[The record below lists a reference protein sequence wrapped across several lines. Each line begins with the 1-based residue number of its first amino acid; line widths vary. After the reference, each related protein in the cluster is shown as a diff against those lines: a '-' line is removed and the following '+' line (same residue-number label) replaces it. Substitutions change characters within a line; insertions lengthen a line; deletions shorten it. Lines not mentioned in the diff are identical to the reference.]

1 MSLVVQPLNRRIVEN
16 ANKEKTNMNV
26 RTHILLLTFLLAWLG
41 GIGNLWAGTSTTTD
55 YTNNGKVGY
64 GVGSNGFDIKFK
76 KGDYWYSTT
85 FGDGGYYTYISF
97 DDGNN
102 KQVVNGSSKLIL
114 NHPYTIGDLEITI
127 SVSIPDPDNST
138 VRIQYTI
145 KNNNPDNDI
154 SIKLGSCADTQVG
167 DNDGATVSIEQNQS
181 GQKYIVMKDGAAEY
195 KISAGLGDYAFTRM
209 WYGAY
214 SGNSNGSSYT
224 YHVFDSSDNAHSS
237 GDTALAW
244 SWDIT
249 IPKGAT
255 VRRYAGG
262 GEDVLSPQTG
272 DVVMADYTYGDTPS
286 TPSVSNVQEN
296 PAIVYYYNTTNTNSG
311 GTQWTQMTGTSLNAG
326 TFYMYA
332 KISATTN
339 YAAYTTEPTAFT
351 VNKRALTIRANNHSI
366 TYGQAP
372 TNNGVVY
379 TGFAAGQDQNNLSG
393 GLTYTYNYSQYGN
406 VGTYTITPSGLFSYN
421 YDITFQPGTLTVQ
434 QKEVGLVWTNTSFTY
449 NISEQ
454 KPTATATGLVNND
467 VIGVTV
473 TGGRTNAG
481 TGYTAT
487 ASELTGTKS
496 GNYKLPAANTVTF
509 TILPKPI
516 TSNDITVAIAN
527 AIYTGQ
533 TQTPLIT
540 IKYGIAE
547 LINNT
552 DYTIS
557 YKGSTLLNAQTY
569 ASEIIITGTGNYT
582 GTRQEDF
589 TIYPKD
595 INLCTV
601 EGNSVEYTGS
611 NIVPGSTITVK
622 DGTTTLNTTSHYTL
636 TVSNAY
642 TYKEPNTYANA
653 IAING
658 KGNYTGTK
666 NVDFKVTKALNGTYT
681 DDFTISAVP
690 TQIYDGT
697 NAVNPSVSL
706 FDKGILLTKGTHY
719 TITYGGNNTEGVNA
733 GTITITGL
741 DSYAGSKSFH
751 FDIVNEYF
759 TESNITYHATSS
771 TTVAIG
777 NHQNVATTLTGTVEI
792 PATVNHVVATPFQ
805 VTGIEEGAF
814 KNKTDVTGIS
824 MPHAE
829 VYLEYIEKG
838 AFEGCT
844 HLRYIDLCHA
854 TSYTPTGLQR
864 SIAASPFY
872 GVPKQALVYLNGT
885 SIIGENYVYKPGDGN
900 DYYCELFKVYDDMS
914 GSQTAFSE
922 TNGYQWKFENR
933 HSFTAY
939 TVENTRQLTAGKH
952 YTVCLPYDLP
962 LPSTLQA
969 YTMDGS
975 NNARTL
981 IGFTEVTG
989 TLGPTATPWLP
1000 VPYVVIP
1007 SVSGQLL
1014 NATNTVVH
1022 EFKEEAVTNKT
1033 QLNGVTQGDFT
1044 FYGTMRYM
1052 DGNEAAGLYIMQYNN
1067 GNPTWMQIAAG
1078 SGFNQS
1084 NKACILPMRAYI
1096 KNTASAAPPYINA
1109 SFTDA
1114 SGTTTTVNQLHLD
1127 EDDAEEKMYD
1137 LSGRQVK
1144 TPRKGNLYIINH
1156 RIVRK

>member
-1 MSLVVQPLNRRIVEN
+1 
-16 ANKEKTNMNV
+16 MNV
-26 RTHILLLTFLLAWLG
+26 RKPILLLAFLLAWLG
-41 GIGNLWAGTSTTTD
+41 GIGSVWAGKSTTTD

-64 GVGSNGFDIKFK
+64 GVGSCGFDIKFK

-85 FGDGGYYTYISF
+85 YSDNGYYTYISF
-97 DDGNN
+97 DNGNS

-114 NHPYTIGDLEITI
+114 NQPYTIGDLEITI
-127 SVSIPDPDNST
+127 SVSIPDPNNST

-145 KNNNPDNDI
+145 KNNNPDNAI
-154 SIKLGSCADTQVG
+154 SIKLGSCADTKVG
-167 DNDGATVSIEQNQS
+167 DNDAATVSIEENQN
-181 GQKYIVMKDGAAEY
+181 GQKYIVMRDNETGAEY

-209 WYGAY
+209 WYGDY
-214 SGNSNGSSYT
+214 SGNGNSSSYT
-224 YHVFDSSDNAHSS
+224 EHVFDSSDHAHSS
-237 GDTALAW
+237 TDTALSW

-249 IPKGAT
+249 IPAGAT

-311 GTQWTQMTGTSLNAG
+311 GTQWTGMTGTSLNAG

-332 KISATTN
+332 KISATTH

-366 TYGQAP
+366 TYGEAP
-372 TNNGVVY
+372 ANNGVVY
-379 TGFAAGQDQNNLSG
+379 NGFVTGQNQNIAGVLG
-393 GLTYTYNYSQYGN
+393 GTLTYAYNYSQYGN
-406 VGTYTITPSGLFSYN
+406 VGTYTITPSGLTATN

-434 QKEVGLVWTNTSFTY
+434 QKEVGLTWTNTSFTY

-473 TGGRTNAG
+473 TGGQTNAG

-487 ASELTGTKS
+487 ASELTGTNS

-527 AIYTGQ
+527 AVYSGQ
-533 TQTPLIT
+533 TQTPVIT
-540 IKYGIAE
+540 IKYGMAV
-547 LINNT
+547 LVNNT
-552 DYTIS
+552 DYTIN
-557 YKGSTLLNAQTY
+557 YKGSTLLDAQTY
-569 ASEIIITGTGNYT
+569 ASEIIITGIGNYT
-582 GTRQEDF
+582 GTREEDF
-589 TIYPKD
+589 TINPKD

-601 EGNSVEYTGS
+601 EGNMVEYTGS
-611 NIVPGSTITVK
+611 NIAPGSTITVK
-622 DGTTTLNTTSHYTL
+622 DGTTTLNTANHYTL

-653 IAING
+653 INIIG

-666 NVDFKVTKALNGTYT
+666 DVNFKVTKALNGPYT
-681 DDFTISAVP
+681 DDFSISAIP

-741 DSYAGSKSFH
+741 DSYSGSKTFQ

-759 TESNITYHATSS
+759 TEDDIAYHATSS
-771 TTVAIG
+771 TTVSVGTKTHVNAI
-777 NHQNVATTLTGTVEI
+777 ATTTTGITI
-792 PATVNHVVATPFQ
+792 PTSVTHVAIPFQ
-805 VTGIEEGAF
+805 VKGVENGAF
-814 KNKTDVTGIS
+814 TGCS
-824 MPHAE
+824 N
-829 VYLEYIEKG
+829 
-838 AFEGCT
+838 
-844 HLRYIDLCHA
+844 LRYIDLSSI
-854 TSYTPTGLQR
+854 TGYTPSTLDR
-864 SIAASPFY
+864 TIAASPFY

-885 SIIGENYVYKPGDGN
+885 TFKGENYVYKPGDGN
-900 DYYCELFKVYDDMS
+900 DYYCELFKVYDDVS

-939 TVENTRQLTAGKH
+939 TVENTRQLTVGKH

-962 LPSTLQA
+962 LLSTLKA
-969 YTMDGS
+969 FTMDGT
-975 NNARTL
+975 NTANTL
-981 IGFTEVTG
+981 IGFREVTG
-989 TLGPTATPWLP
+989 TLVAYKPYVIIPSISGQQLGTTNVEVPAFTATDADAKKL
-1000 VPYVVIP
+1000 
-1007 SVSGQLL
+1007 G
-1014 NATNTVVH
+1014 
-1022 EFKEEAVTNKT
+1022 EVTAGN
-1033 QLNGVTQGDFT
+1033 FT
-1044 FYGTMRYM
+1044 FHGTMRYM

-1127 EDDAEEKMYD
+1127 EDDANEEIYD

-1156 RIVRK
+1156 RVVRK